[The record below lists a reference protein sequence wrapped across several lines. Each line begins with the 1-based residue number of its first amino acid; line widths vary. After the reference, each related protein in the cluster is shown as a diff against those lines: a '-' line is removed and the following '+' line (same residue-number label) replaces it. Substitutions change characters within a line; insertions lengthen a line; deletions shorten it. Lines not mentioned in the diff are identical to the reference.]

1 MLAIAFALQTGNSTQ
16 HLQTERQILKLIFAF
31 DQIKHARYN
40 SFQHVLLSNLSKD
53 NPKAFDDL
61 LKDRF
66 GATSLGETLVQ
77 FTET

>member
-53 NPKAFDDL
+53 NQKPLTISLKTDL
-61 LKDRF
+61 ELHLWVR
-66 GATSLGETLVQ
+66 LLVQ